1 MFLPWKIAN
10 DSKDSPIL
18 SSSNQ
23 GNIFFF
29 SNISQKKNNNTHKLA
44 LLYINI

>member
-1 MFLPWKIAN
+1 MFHTMKIAN

-29 SNISQKKNNNTHKLA
+29 QIFLRKKNNNTHKLA

>member
-23 GNIFFF
+23 GNIFF
-29 SNISQKKNNNTHKLA
+29 SNISQKTNNNTHKLA

>member
-23 GNIFFF
+23 GNIIFFKYF
-29 SNISQKKNNNTHKLA
+29 SEKKQ
-44 LLYINI
+44 

>member
-29 SNISQKKNNNTHKLA
+29 KYFSEKNNNTHKIA
-44 LLYINI
+44 LL

>member
-1 MFLPWKIAN
+1 MIPKIPLY
-10 DSKDSPIL
+10 SVHPIRAT
-18 SSSNQ
+18 S
-23 GNIFFF
+23 FF